1 MDVRY
6 TPEQQALRDAAAR
19 VARDLA
25 PGTVAEIGDS
35 ERSAKL
41 GATIAATGWRELRV
55 DDEGRPAAS
64 AVEVAIVAEELARRL
79 CDAPFLGPVLAAD
92 ARRLAGVAHGSGN
105 ETVALRPDLTGPAL
119 PAEQALIAFD
129 AAGAEAAVAVL
140 ADGTL
145 ILASLDTE
153 VADLADLTRPMR
165 RTLAATAEPIG
176 ALANADLRRWVA
188 LALAGTTADLVGIM
202 QGALDLTVDYAKER
216 RQYGVPIGSF
226 QAVAHMLADAS
237 VHLEGARTTLLHAAW
252 AVDSLDADDALA
264 AAASAKAYASRAAR
278 EVCETAIQVHGGIGN
293 TWECLAH
300 VYLRRSL
307 VSTAIFGGVGPNVDR
322 VLVHAGVRKCDG
334 LL

>member
-1 MDVRY
+1 VDVRY
-6 TPEQQALRDAAAR
+6 TPEQQSLRDAVAR
-19 VARDLA
+19 AARDLA
-25 PGTVAEIGDS
+25 PRTVAELGDS

-41 GATIAATGWRELRV
+41 GAVIAATGWRELRV
-55 DDEGRPAAS
+55 DDEGRPVAS
-64 AVEVAIVAEELARRL
+64 AVEVAIVAEELARKL
-79 CDAPFLGPVLAAD
+79 CDAPYLGPVLAAD
-92 ARRLAGVAHGSGN
+92 ARRLAGVAHGAEN
-105 ETVALRPDLTGPAL
+105 ETVALRADLADLAPA
-119 PAEQALIAFD
+119 ADQAVLAFD

-145 ILASLDTE
+145 TSVSLDAAA
-153 VADLADLTRPMR
+153 ADLADLTRPMR
-165 RTLAATAEPIG
+165 RVVPTTAHPSG
-176 ALANADLRRWVA
+176 ALASADVRRWVA
-188 LALAGTTADLVGIM
+188 LGLTGTTADLVGTM
-202 QGALDLTVDYAKER
+202 QGALDLTVEYAKER

-252 AVDSLDADDALA
+252 AVDALDAEDALA

-307 VSTAIFGGVGPNVDR
+307 VSTAILGGVGPNLER
-322 VLVHAGVRKCDG
+322 VLDHAGIRECDG